1 MWGPPPTSKPWWMCL
16 PYTTSNLQH
25 SVAFQSQ
32 PFILLGG
39 PQGEGDAQQVF
50 PQLLSHLFF
59 APKPVTVKSP
69 TALFFYSHPFLVE
82 HFFFPVPTACP
93 LWTDLTPKSC
103 PRQKLLALTNWQS
116 PTICPFNPVSWGN
129 ICKSTVNEPFHCVL
143 RFEKVVSS
151 SLEFFNLKF

>member
-1 MWGPPPTSKPWWMCL
+1 MVNVSSLHNLELATQRCFPVPTFYPTGRAPRRGRRSTGVSPAVV
-16 PYTTSNLQH
+16 TSFLRTQTCNW
-25 SVAFQSQ
+25 
-32 PFILLGG
+32 
-39 PQGEGDAQQVF
+39 
-50 PQLLSHLFF
+50 
-59 APKPVTVKSP
+59 KSP

-151 SLEFFNLKF
+151 SREFFNLKF